1 MRILSR
7 LAGAVLTLVFAW
19 TGMLLDP
26 AQAGVT
32 AQENISAQWTNGPLS
47 LPDFFP
53 IGVWL
58 QDPTNAPRYAAAG
71 FNLYV
76 GLWQGPTQP
85 QLDALAKAGMR
96 VICEQNKVGFDNRA
110 NPIIVAWLQ
119 GDEPDNAQWGGRFG
133 PPMSTEKVRRAYEAM
148 RAADPSRPVLL
159 GLGQGVAHDGY
170 IGRGVRRNHPE
181 DYAEYLK
188 GCDIAS
194 FDIYPVVHEDPAI
207 AGKLEFVATGVERL
221 IKWNA
226 GKPVWNCIEC
236 THINNAKLKATPAQ
250 VRAEAWMSLIH
261 GSRGLIYFAHQF
273 KPVFREPALL
283 DDPEMLAAVTAIN
296 RQIRELAPVLN
307 SPTITNAV
315 TIRSSAAATP
325 IAAMVKRYGR
335 ATYLF
340 AVCMRNQPAQ
350 ATLNLASPADNSS
363 AEVLG
368 ESRNIPIKGGAFTDE
383 FKPYGTHLYRIA
395 SPP

>member
-1 MRILSR
+1 MNGLVRKL
-7 LAGAVLTLVFAW
+7 LAFALVCGAVAEVRA
-19 TGMLLDP
+19 
-26 AQAGVT
+26 
-32 AQENISAQWTNGPLS
+32 ENPYSSWPSSPLAS
-47 LPDFFP
+47 PDFFP

-58 QDPTNAPRYAAAG
+58 QDPTSASRFQAAG

-76 GLWQGPTQP
+76 GLWHGPTQP

-96 VICEQNKVGFDNRA
+96 VICDQNKIGFANRT

-119 GDEPDNAQWGGRFG
+119 GDEPDNAQWAGRFG
-133 PPMSTEKVRRAYEAM
+133 PPMSTEKVQRAYKAM

-159 GLGQGVAHDGY
+159 GLGQGVAWDDY

-181 DYAEYLK
+181 DYPEYLK

-236 THINNAKLKATPAQ
+236 THIGNPNIKATPAQ
-250 VRAEAWMSLIH
+250 VRTEVWMSLIH
-261 GSRGLIYFAHQF
+261 GSRGLIYFVHQF
-273 KPVFREPALL
+273 KPAFREPALL

-315 TIRSSAAATP
+315 TIRSSAASTP
-325 IAAMVKRYGR
+325 VAAMVKRLGG

-340 AVCMRNQPAQ
+340 AVCMRGRPSQ
-350 ATLNLASPADNSS
+350 ASFNLATPADNLT

-368 ESRNIPIKGGAFTDE
+368 ESRSIPIKDGAFADE
-383 FKPYGTHLYRIA
+383 FKPYEVHLYRIA
-395 SPP
+395 DKR